1 MGVFIGLDVSLSKTA
16 VCVIDRDGAVLWQGK
31 VPSEPD
37 PLITRLAEW
46 SGPIDLAGIERARC
60 QNGCT
65 AGCAKPASP
74 SASVSRNLLGAGQ
87 CLSPYSSASP
97 RTAHSAVIPPST
109 NSRAPVM

>member
-87 CLSPYSSASP
+87 SLSPTRRPARILLTAQSYRRP
-97 RTAHSAVIPPST
+97 RTAG
-109 NSRAPVM
+109 RR